1 MSPAVALL
9 AGQPVG
15 TKAADMVV
23 VVVVVAAVSVVVV
36 VVVAADSVA
45 ANGRCTRQSA
55 PNAVSTPRYPSCPGV
70 TNLCTAATASV
81 R

>member
-23 VVVVVAAVSVVVV
+23 VVVVVAVA
-36 VVVAADSVA
+36 AADSVA

-55 PNAVSTPRYPSCPGV
+55 PNAVSTPRYPSCPGA